1 MFREHSTEEII
12 YLIDLTEKKI
22 NEEVEMPR
30 RKEEPKENVQ
40 FEDNKIEISIEL
52 KNYDEVIRKL
62 ENIKKLLNEISNIH
76 IEVK

>member
-1 MFREHSTEEII
+1 MFREHTTEEIMNFI
-12 YLIDLTEKKI
+12 FGD
-22 NEEVEMPR
+22 EV
-30 RKEEPKENVQ
+30 KEEMEIPRKKEESKKNIQ
-40 FEDNKIEISIEL
+40 TEDNTVEISIEL